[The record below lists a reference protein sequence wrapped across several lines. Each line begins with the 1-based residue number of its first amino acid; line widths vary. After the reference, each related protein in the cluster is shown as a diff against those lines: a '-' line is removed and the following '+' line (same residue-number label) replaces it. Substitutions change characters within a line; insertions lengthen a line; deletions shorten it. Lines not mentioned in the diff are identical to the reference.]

1 MLQPNYRGE
10 LRAMTVPYERTR
22 ALIETKLFLLELMD
36 PRATPRAPRAL
47 RGKAK
52 SLLKHFP
59 TDADIE
65 QAHKA
70 LPDTYGPVP
79 PLGRLSGGTQTAL
92 TLEPKAENGN

>member
-1 MLQPNYRGE
+1 LE
-10 LRAMTVPYERTR
+10 LTVTIPFERTR
-22 ALIETKLFLLELMD
+22 AIVETKLFLLELMD
-36 PRATPRAPRAL
+36 PRVTPRVPHAL

-59 TDADIE
+59 TYADIE

-79 PLGRLSGGTQTAL
+79 PFSRLCGGTQTAM
-92 TLEPKAENGN
+92 TIEITTENGN